1 MLTRDCRDFLWCI
14 AMQKYS
20 NSAFHGTV
28 LVVATIVG
36 GGMFALP
43 IALEALWFTKGVLFL
58 LLSAL
63 FMLASGLMLVDVNMR
78 FPQGSSFHTFTKK
91 LLGRKVNFIV
101 GLSLVFVLYLVTY
114 AYLSGAS
121 AVFSTLQS
129 DLTGKRYPVLSVML
143 ITLFVS
149 AVVCKG
155 GRFSAHIISFF
166 IAAKFTAFFMA
177 TAGHL
182 HRISPELVFTSP
194 AFGSFS
200 AILLTLPVCI
210 ISFGFHGSIPSLIK
224 MYGGKEH
231 KLVVKSLCFG
241 VGISALIYIYWL
253 GMTMGILDRGA
264 FAAIKDQGGNINVF
278 MTALSQ
284 NELSHY
290 INGLLLFFAF
300 FAVTSSLL
308 SASLGLFDYLHDLL
322 GSFLGI
328 TSSFPAAAM
337 TYLPPALLCI
347 ITPDG
352 FIPALAY
359 AGIALV
365 IWSVLL
371 PPLLLLKARKAGIEG
386 PYQFPAGNKFLYGYF
401 LSGFL
406 LWVAMLVNMIKV

>member
-1 MLTRDCRDFLWCI
+1 
-14 AMQKYS
+14 MQKYS

-28 LVVATIVG
+28 LIVATIVG

-43 IALEALWFTKGVLFL
+43 VALEALWFTKGAIFL
-58 LLSAL
+58 IFSAL

-78 FPQGSSFHTFTKK
+78 FPQGSSFHTFTKH
-91 LLGRKVNFIV
+91 LLGRKINFIV

-129 DLTGKRYPVLSVML
+129 DLTGKRYPVISVIL

-166 IAAKFTAFFMA
+166 IAGKFTAFFMA
-177 TAGHL
+177 TAGHVN
-182 HRISPELVFTSP
+182 RISPELVLSNP
-194 AFGSFS
+194 AFGSLP
-200 AILLTLPVCI
+200 AILLTLPLCI

-224 MYGGKEH
+224 IYGGKQH
-231 KLVVKSLCFG
+231 QFVVRSLCFG
-241 VGISALIYIYWL
+241 VGISTLIYIYWL
-253 GMTMGILDRGA
+253 AMTMGILDRSA
-264 FAAIKDQGGNINVF
+264 LAAIKDQGGNINVF

-308 SASLGLFDYLHDLL
+308 SASLGLFDYLHDLMA
-322 GSFLGI
+322 SFFGI

-337 TYLPPALLCI
+337 TYLPPALLCV

-371 PPLLLLKARKAGIEG
+371 PPLLLLKARKSGIEG
-386 PYQFPAGNKFLYGYF
+386 PYRFPAGNKFLYGYF